1 MPLFQYQ
8 DRDGTTQT
16 FSGPLAHSR
25 GAEAVFLD
33 ALGCSYVEA
42 LRLLATHSF
51 SYDGQECLLG
61 LTITIKQI
69 DAVQG
74 QAELNQLAGVMRQIT
89 QKYGFKE
96 CPECSAIHSKAVRR
110 CRKCG
115 HEADVPDEV
124 KKKMTAYYL
133 DEDEPE
139 QAQEAVQELAP
150 SQEQSP
156 DSTTEEAKPL
166 SPLHMMALDKD
177 EEENGAE
184 KKATV
189 SPQETEKE
197 KDAI

>member
-16 FSGPLAHSR
+16 FTGPMAQAR

-42 LRLLATHSF
+42 LRLLAGHPF
-51 SYDGQECLLG
+51 AYDGHECVLG
-61 LTITIKQI
+61 LTMNIKQI
-69 DAVQG
+69 DAIQG
-74 QAELNQLAGVMRQIT
+74 QSELNQLAGVMRQIT

-133 DEDEPE
+133 DEDEP
-139 QAQEAVQELAP
+139 AQEQETA
-150 SQEQSP
+150 QESEPKQDQP
-156 DSTTEEAKPL
+156 EEAAAEGSKST
-166 SPLHMMALDKD
+166 SPLHMMGMDED
-177 EEENGAE
+177 EEDGAQEE
-184 KKATV
+184 KESAN
-189 SPQETEKE
+189 SQEKE
-197 KDAI
+197 KERDAV